1 MDYKNVAHKYPL
13 ETIIKAT
20 IYLNVSD
27 TAENHAFDTD
37 LIDRYVDKAY
47 ELWLL
52 DSYNNKVIYLSPLEL
67 GDAIDEVLWDY
78 LNKEGNVDIYN
89 VEENVS
95 EYLRKLREQ

>member
-13 ETIIKAT
+13 ETVIKAT
-20 IYLNVSD
+20 IYLNLSD
-27 TAENHAFDTD
+27 TAENHGFDTD
-37 LIDRYVDKAY
+37 LIDQYVDKAY
-47 ELWLL
+47 DLWLFE
-52 DSYNNKVIYLSPLEL
+52 SYLSPLEL

-95 EYLRKLREQ
+95 EYLRRLREHNDFN